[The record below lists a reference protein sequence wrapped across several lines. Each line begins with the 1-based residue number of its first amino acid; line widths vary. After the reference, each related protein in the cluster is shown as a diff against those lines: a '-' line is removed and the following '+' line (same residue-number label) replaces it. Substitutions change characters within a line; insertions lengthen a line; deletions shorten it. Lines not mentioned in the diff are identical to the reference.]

1 MVILHFAAIENN
13 PFNGV
18 CVAAPQHVISQK
30 EYATV
35 GFINIKNIEIDTL
48 KDYPGTQLD
57 YVKPF
62 DIKTL
67 PDPFNKPDI
76 VVFHECYRVDYLQIA
91 KNLRKNEIPYVDM
104 PHGELRSEAQQK
116 KHLKKVAANILLFNS
131 FIKQAAAIQCLSD
144 DEIKA
149 THFGKKKFIGTN
161 GILIPKLHKSEFS
174 KDVVKFIYIGRYE
187 WRVKGLDL
195 LLKAINLDADLLR
208 RSKCHFDLYGPDI
221 LGRLDQVRKMVEEN
235 GIEDL
240 VSLYT
245 EISGA
250 EKEKEMALFILSVLL
265 NGGYSENDISV
276 QSFTI
281 SDTAP
286 AMAESINIFDGGEK
300 SNLSQNIEVL
310 KTGESE
316 KTIIVGA
323 HYDSVGTHG
332 VDDNGSGVSVV
343 LENALRMANVQPQYT
358 IRYVFFGSEEIGMC
372 GSRAFVESLSEKEKE
387 DIVLMIN
394 IDSVLAGD
402 YLYMYGGT
410 INESGGVENV
420 EAVIKAAEIAKEIG
434 LDIHLPP
441 EGNSDYPY
449 PTGQK
454 RSDHAPFSE
463 VGIPYIYFEANNWEN
478 GSPDETEKYGLIM
491 HTDMDNL
498 DFIEDEYGER
508 AQNTLGSY
516 STLLYSLLWE
526 KDWER

>member
-1 MVILHFAAIENN
+1 MKRIISCFLASICLCMILSGCSNKHGSEMITEARDLTTSQISVN
-13 PFNGV
+13 PSKNDYG
-18 CVAAPQHVISQK
+18 APAY
-30 EYATV
+30 EL
-35 GFINIKNIEIDTL
+35 L
-48 KDYPGTQLD
+48 KQIQSDYPG
-57 YVKPF
+57 
-62 DIKTL
+62 
-67 PDPFNKPDI
+67 
-76 VVFHECYRVDYLQIA
+76 RIA
-91 KNLRKNEIPYVDM
+91 
-104 PHGELRSEAQQK
+104 
-116 KHLKKVAANILLFNS
+116 
-131 FIKQAAAIQCLSD
+131 
-144 DEIKA
+144 
-149 THFGKKKFIGTN
+149 
-161 GILIPKLHKSEFS
+161 
-174 KDVVKFIYIGRYE
+174 
-187 WRVKGLDL
+187 
-195 LLKAINLDADLLR
+195 
-208 RSKCHFDLYGPDI
+208 
-221 LGRLDQVRKMVEEN
+221 
-235 GIEDL
+235 
-240 VSLYT
+240 
-245 EISGA
+245 GA

-286 AMAESINIFDGGEK
+286 AMAESINIFNGGEK

-516 STLLYSLLWE
+516 STLLYLLLQE